1 MKIIL
6 VFSLSNLNILT
17 SWLSKEVLLKRVF
30 WFLHEL
36 KIRDT
41 RTSSFS
47 FFCFLNHIEKPFCII
62 LFGRNKR
69 IFEILS
75 HGLICRIEV
84 ESIHESYAPVLSEK
98 FAYCFICHGWK
109 GVSLVLHEFK
119 LLLSSHNIRRFR
131 MLNGLS
137 NVLYC
142 ETEGIHDIH
151 ILWRTFIF
159 IFYFLNMCSEQVQY
173 ILLSTILNTLH
184 LLCSVQ
190 ALFSRTEGPKGEAG
204 ATR

>member
-137 NVLYC
+137 NVLY
-142 ETEGIHDIH
+142 
-151 ILWRTFIF
+151 ILWDGGNTWHPYPVTYFY
-159 IFYFLNMCSEQVQY
+159 FYFLFSKHVFRTSPIYFTFYHSKHPTPPMQCSGLIFQNRR
-173 ILLSTILNTLH
+173 S
-184 LLCSVQ
+184 
-190 ALFSRTEGPKGEAG
+190 
-204 ATR
+204 